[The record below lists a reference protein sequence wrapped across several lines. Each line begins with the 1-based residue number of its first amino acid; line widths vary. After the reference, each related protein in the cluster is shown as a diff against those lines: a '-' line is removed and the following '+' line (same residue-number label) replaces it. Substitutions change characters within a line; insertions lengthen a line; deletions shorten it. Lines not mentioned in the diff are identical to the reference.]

1 MSKGKW
7 KKSWRER
14 VKTFPSEEKDIAAL
28 RAERARL
35 RAKGIPKGQKHV
47 CSYQQRYLLC
57 CSDEELLELASVKP
71 KDRVLWI
78 RDRLR
83 LMELRRAWSA
93 VDAAGIAEEALRDRN
108 ALRKVM
114 RMRELSEEEARR
126 GEGITGEELIRSAR
140 AVILDRLC
148 RRGGRRVSPRD
159 IKKMCIKAQKEYER
173 LNLL

>member
-28 RAERARL
+28 RAERSRL
-35 RAKGIPKGQKHV
+35 RAKGIPRGQKHV

-93 VDAAGIAEEALRDRN
+93 VDSAGIAEEALRERN
-108 ALRKVM
+108 ALRKVL

-126 GEGITGEELIRSAR
+126 GEGITGEELMRSAR
-140 AVILDRLC
+140 DVILDKLC
-148 RRGGRRVSPRD
+148 WNGGRKMSCGEV
-159 IKKMCIKAQKEYER
+159 KKMCIKAQKEYER